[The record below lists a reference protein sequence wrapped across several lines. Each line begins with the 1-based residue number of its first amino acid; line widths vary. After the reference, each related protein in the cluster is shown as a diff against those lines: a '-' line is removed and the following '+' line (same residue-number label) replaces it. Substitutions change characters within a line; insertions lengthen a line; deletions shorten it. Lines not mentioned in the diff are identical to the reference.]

1 MHIVMVHGS
10 QCPPP
15 CWKNHEPNANPVDPF
30 AQDVHERRSLLFSP
44 GYMRFLRNIT
54 KTRNSKAKKVQFLPE
69 GKKKSQAFKRS
80 ARKPTI
86 NTSPGCLSGVF
97 LRGHLDP
104 IYLYMIFL
112 LQ

>member
-1 MHIVMVHGS
+1 MVHGS

-30 AQDVHERRSLLFSP
+30 AQYIGEVSSVAFPRLDA
-44 GYMRFLRNIT
+44 FLT
-54 KTRNSKAKKVQFLPE
+54 KYKEKKKQYGE
-69 GKKKSQAFKRS
+69 KGSISTGGEKKSQAFKRS